1 MSIKESA
8 LNAITSITQSD
19 FIRAV
24 TAAGASRRVTVANLA
39 KAIIESYTG
48 SSLAGENQSV
58 KAALD
63 ALNSNIGACSIK
75 NFSNPGGS
83 TTAEVPLTA
92 KGIIFVLSVV
102 RSANTNNDAE
112 GYGLIKYYNN
122 DAHLT
127 RVVGLS
133 NFSVTMSNGNAVITM
148 APYTNVMLICISQ

>member
-58 KAALD
+58 KSALD
-63 ALNSNIGACSIK
+63 AINSKPFGK
-75 NFSNPGGS
+75 FEGS
-83 TTAEVPLTA
+83 TLTDQDDLNDLSDTGRYLITSSSIPSEAHHYPFTGTGSGGFMDVISRGNDQVWQFYYSFNNKAFRRMRFSISTGGTWTAW
-92 KGIIFVLSVV
+92 
-102 RSANTNNDAE
+102 AE
-112 GYGLIKYYNN
+112 
-122 DAHLT
+122 A
-127 RVVGLS
+127 
-133 NFSVTMSNGNAVITM
+133 
-148 APYTNVMLICISQ
+148 